1 MAHARNEA
9 FIAWMTANGWTA
21 PELAQALNTVIRR
34 VTQKTSPR
42 GELSE
47 VTVRKWRAG
56 ETTWPQAKVR
66 MALEQVSGLT
76 SADLGFR
83 RPDRR
88 KTGPA
93 PEDPLLRRTFLTA
106 TPAAGA
112 AAFSGAAPSVGSHDV
127 LRLRQQLDTVNALDD
142 QRGGHDRLEKAALAG
157 AAEAVALQE
166 RAATQRTRK
175 KLFALAAD
183 YTATAAWSCVDA
195 RELPRARTHLDRA
208 LYLAGL
214 AQDPASTLRVWNS
227 MSMLAYQQGN
237 HAEALAAGQAA
248 RTAPITRR
256 DPLFASLA
264 HARTAIAHAH
274 LGENRGALRTLDLAA
289 ASLAKA
295 DPGLPRPSW
304 IAFHGP
310 AELFALTAVVRDRIG
325 DAAGAEAASFRA
337 LAVLPAAFRRNWAL
351 ATVRL
356 ALAQLHQGDIE
367 QATAT
372 TEHVFTEMRGTP
384 LPGRIRALLGDFH
397 RDLITLAPTTTT
409 VLDWTDRYRT
419 EWSRPCPPPTP

>member
-1 MAHARNEA
+1 MAHVRNEA
-9 FIAWMTANGWTA
+9 FIDWMKTDGWTA
-21 PELAQALNTVIRR
+21 LELARALNAVIRR
-34 VTQKTSPR
+34 VTQKTSAR

-47 VTVRKWRAG
+47 VTVRKWRSG
-56 ETTWPQAKVR
+56 ETTWPQAKAR
-66 MALEQVSGLT
+66 MALEQVSGRT
-76 SADLGFR
+76 AADLGFLP
-83 RPDRR
+83 PDRR
-88 KTGPA
+88 KTRTA
-93 PEDPLLRRTFLTA
+93 PEDPLLRRTFLVA
-106 TPAAGA
+106 APAAAGA
-112 AAFSGAAPSVGSHDV
+112 TALSGAAPSVGSGDV

-166 RAATQRTRK
+166 RAATQHTRK

-214 AQDPASTLRVWNS
+214 AQDPATALRVWNS

-248 RTAPITRR
+248 RTTAITRR
-256 DPLFASLA
+256 DPLYASLA
-264 HARTAIAHAH
+264 HARTAIAHAY
-274 LGENRGALRTLDLAA
+274 LGEHHAALRSLDLATT
-289 ASLAKA
+289 SLGKA
-295 DPGLPRPSW
+295 DADVPRPSW
-304 IAFHGP
+304 ISFHGP

-325 DAAGAEAASFRA
+325 DAPGAEAASFRA
-337 LAVLPAAFRRNWAL
+337 LAALPAAFRRNRAL
-351 ATVRL
+351 ATARL

-372 TEHVFTEMRGTP
+372 TEHVFTEMRGAP

-397 RDLITLAPTTTT
+397 RDLITLAPTATT
-409 VLDWTDRYRT
+409 VLDWTDRYRA
-419 EWSRPCPPPTP
+419 EWSRP